1 MLQENTNPLG
11 LEKKLYTV
19 EEFASAIRIKFGG
32 DNTISDV
39 ILTEMFLAKYPMYS
53 CKVKKS
59 KNQSSKKTC
68 SCC

>member
-1 MLQENTNPLG
+1 MPQENTNPLG
-11 LEKKLYTV
+11 LENKLYSV
-19 EEFASAIRIKFGG
+19 EEFAATLRSKFGG

-59 KNQSSKKTC
+59 KNQPGQKNC

>member
-1 MLQENTNPLG
+1 MPQENTNPLG
-11 LEKKLYTV
+11 LENKLYSV
-19 EEFASAIRIKFGG
+19 EEFAATLRSKLGG
-32 DNTISDV
+32 DNTISDI

-59 KNQSSKKTC
+59 KNQSGQKNC